1 MEKIL
6 PKKVYSLGDYYMTEG
21 LRETCHEIKE
31 NPNCIPLLKEVAKRL
46 AALIPKDALL
56 VPVPCS
62 NSYYTDKLCMF
73 ISSVRWP
80 GVIPAVNHYCNTF
93 LDTVKDGSLYDKKKA
108 GLPVTEE
115 DCKFVLT
122 GHVPNGRIVLVD
134 NVLATG
140 TTASAAMRCI
150 GRQCELAV
158 IAVDEHTFCQ
168 EVAMTVEQK
177 NLQLI
182 EK

>member
-6 PKKVYSLGDYYMTEG
+6 PKKVYALGDYYMTEG

-73 ISSVRWP
+73 IAAERWR

-93 LDTVKDGSLYDKKKA
+93 LDTMKDGSLYDKKKA
-108 GLPVTEE
+108 GLPVAEK
-115 DCKFVLT
+115 DCQFFLT
-122 GHVPNGRIVLVD
+122 GPVPDGRIVLVD

-150 GRQCELAV
+150 GRKCELAV
-158 IAVDEHTFCQ
+158 IAVDHDEFCKHADMI
-168 EVAMTVEQK
+168 VLRK
-177 NLQLI
+177 NLQLF